1 MNNLALNTKNYTPVD
16 YENLNVKFENNRV
29 YNLATNK
36 DYAGKNKERLIEF
49 CKENK
54 FKYTIFLSFK
64 QAQGLGLKIKKG
76 SKGCRIFAGFT
87 AEKPMQDA
95 NGNVIM
101 ENADTPKTIS
111 EHKGFAMQPVFNI
124 EQLELWTDKEGN
136 KYLNTEFKHNE
147 LIDFINNDYQIIESK
162 KIKAKAKSKAL
173 PKADAVKNT
182 KAKTKKTTD
191 AKDTKAS
198 DTKVSDVNV
207 SDVKNTKAPELNT
220 DKIEV
225 INVTS
230 ISEPE
235 QKQSEDMNTSNSTK
249 DFKDIVLTDELKT
262 IIKAALKF
270 VASKYV
276 FREEL
281 KYIHIVNYNDKLAIV
296 STDGHALFKYETDVD
311 MLVSEYGFVSAAI
324 ISDKD
329 FKTKLDNAKTFND
342 LEFSFDNFADTIQ
355 KYFALLDKEEKGT
368 NTSID
373 LNCFYMDT
381 IIKTCKEFCSKRT
394 GAFNIEV
401 HQTYIMCKLY
411 VIEKFKGNCTIVLSK
426 MNV

>member
-16 YENLNVKFENNRV
+16 YENLTVKFENDRV

-101 ENADTPKTIS
+101 ENADTPKTVS

-147 LIDFINNDYQIIESK
+147 LVDFINNDYQIIENK
-162 KIKAKAKSKAL
+162 KVKTKAKSKVKAK
-173 PKADAVKNT
+173 PKAKE
-182 KAKTKKTTD
+182 
-191 AKDTKAS
+191 AS
-198 DTKVSDVNV
+198 VDK
-207 SDVKNTKAPELNT
+207 DVKTDVKTDTKAPELNT

-235 QKQSEDMNTSNSTK
+235 QKQSEDMNTNNSPK
-249 DFKDIVLTDELKT
+249 DFKEIVLTDELKT
-262 IIKAALKF
+262 VIKAALKF
-270 VASKYV
+270 VASKYE

-281 KYIHIVNYNDKLAIV
+281 RYVHITNINEKLTILSSDAHAI
-296 STDGHALFKYETDVD
+296 FKFETDID
-311 MLVSEYGFVSAAI
+311 LPLFEYGHVSVSI
-324 ISDKD
+324 MHDKD
-329 FKTKLDNAKTFND
+329 FKTKLENAVSIKDLELSNNESATRIELYVQTFNRTKTEQT
-342 LEFSFDNFADTIQ
+342 L
-355 KYFALLDKEEKGT
+355 

-373 LNCFYMDT
+373 LNGNLFEL
-381 IIKTCKEFCSKRT
+381 IAKTCKELCSKRNA
-394 GAFNIEV
+394 GFNLEV
-401 HQTYIMCKLY
+401 HNTYALCKLH
-411 VIEKFKGNCTIVLSK
+411 VLEKFKGNCTILLSHL
-426 MNV
+426 VVV

>member
-16 YENLNVKFENNRV
+16 YENLNIKFENNRV

-76 SKGCRIFAGFT
+76 LKGCRIFAGFT

-101 ENADTPKTIS
+101 ENADTPKTIT

-162 KIKAKAKSKAL
+162 KVKVKVKNKAL

-191 AKDTKAS
+191 AKDTKVS
-198 DTKVSDVNV
+198 DTK
-207 SDVKNTKAPELNT
+207 DVKVSTANDTKAPELNT

-230 ISEPE
+230 ISESE
-235 QKQSEDMNTSNSTK
+235 QKQSEDMNINNTPIK

-262 IIKAALKF
+262 VIKAALKF
-270 VASKYV
+270 VAKTDY
-276 FREEL
+276 REYL
-281 KYIHIVNYNDKLAIV
+281 KTVHIINLNDKLTVLSSDAHAI
-296 STDGHALFKYETDVD
+296 FRFETDID
-311 MLVSEYGFVSAAI
+311 LPESEYGFVSAGI
-324 ISDKD
+324 MHDKD
-329 FKTKLDNAKTFND
+329 FKTKLENAVSIKD
-342 LEFSFDNFADTIQ
+342 LELTYDNFGKNMHQ
-355 KYFALLDKEEKGT
+355 YFSLQEIDKQELKT
-368 NTSID
+368 NIN
-373 LNCFYMDT
+373 LNAFYMET
-381 IIKTCKEFCSKRT
+381 ISKTCKELCRKRIP
-394 GAFNIEV
+394 AFNIEI
-401 HQTYIMCKLY
+401 HQTYIMCTLHLSD
-411 VIEKFKGNCTIVLSK
+411 KFKGNCNIVLSK
-426 MNV
+426 MYV

>member
-1 MNNLALNTKNYTPVD
+1 
-16 YENLNVKFENNRV
+16 
-29 YNLATNK
+29 
-36 DYAGKNKERLIEF
+36 
-49 CKENK
+49 
-54 FKYTIFLSFK
+54 
-64 QAQGLGLKIKKG
+64 
-76 SKGCRIFAGFT
+76 
-87 AEKPMQDA
+87 
-95 NGNVIM
+95 M

-198 DTKVSDVNV
+198 DTKVSDVNVSDVNV